1 MKILCFPVNIDNLV
15 PTQSVSAQV
24 HMFTV
29 HLTKQL
35 KGGKDILETA
45 ATHVNNPIIV
55 QGPMKIKQVYLT
67 IFFFC

>member
-1 MKILCFPVNIDNLV
+1 
-15 PTQSVSAQV
+15 
-24 HMFTV
+24 MFTV